1 GEVIERPASVVREL
15 IENALDAGATSIRVE
30 IREGGLRL
38 IRVVDDGAGIAA
50 DDLELACRPH
60 TTSKVR
66 ELADLERIA
75 TLGFRGEALA
85 TLAAI
90 AELELSSAAD
100 EDGLAA
106 MVTLGPG
113 RETGANGHH
122 LERRL
127 VSRPRGTTVTV
138 RALFAE
144 VPARRALL
152 RGPAG
157 EAGRVA

>member
-1 GEVIERPASVVREL
+1 RI
-15 IENALDAGATSIRVE
+15 E
-30 IREGGLRL
+30 IREGGLRV
-38 IRVVDDGAGIAA
+38 IRVADDGAGIAA
-50 DDLELACRPH
+50 NDLELACQPH
-60 TTSKVR
+60 TTSKVHG
-66 ELADLERIA
+66 LADLERIA

-85 TLAAI
+85 SIAAV
-90 AELELSSAAD
+90 AELELVSAAD

-106 MVTLGPG
+106 VVTLGVG
-113 RETGANGHH
+113 REAGFPPRG
-122 LERRL
+122 LERGL

-157 EAGRVA
+157 EAGRVVAVVRSYTLAHPAVHFTLV